1 MWWAFTET
9 IYCIWFSINAMQ
21 WNNLS
26 HRKLSHYSAQFL
38 VKKLFSSNFEQL
50 FIKTN
55 PLNLVS
61 NKRLLYILKT
71 SSQINSLTELL
82 RSLNLFWRNVTWTN
96 EIFSPMLLET
106 STTSFWCFCCQLS
119 TYFTPFSSVSIVEF
133 G

>member
-1 MWWAFTET
+1 MWLTFTGT
-9 IYCIWFSINAMQ
+9 VYCIWISINATQ

-26 HRKLSHYSAQFL
+26 HRKLIHYSAQFL
-38 VKKLFSSNFEQL
+38 VKLFSSNFEQL

-61 NKRLLYILKT
+61 NKRLYILKT
-71 SSQINSLTELL
+71 FSQINSLTELL
-82 RSLNLFWRNVTWTN
+82 RSLNLLWRNVTWTN

-106 STTSFWCFCCQLS
+106 STTSFWCCCCQLS
-119 TYFTPFSSVSIVEF
+119 TYFTPFSSVSIVEL